1 MLYSSTETTKKVSP
15 VNGSIFI
22 RNMTKI
28 KSFTIDVVKSGHD
41 FNSVLPPH
49 VTNEAGSVGMA

>member
-1 MLYSSTETTKKVSP
+1 MLYSCTESAKKVSP
-15 VNGSIFI
+15 VNGITFI
-22 RNMTKI
+22 RNITKI